1 VIVKK
6 ASCDR
11 YIVQWYGAASDAWR
25 GAAPRQLYREL
36 MPSREMFGKGPKM
49 MVRVLATSGIATGV
63 AKTDATFEAWKYT
76 SPAVSLRGA
85 PSVADKPVPI
95 EAVIEA
101 VATDMSGA
109 QLDDSRATWYGNGGA
124 ALARGRGSL
133 CNRD

>member
-76 SPAVSLRGA
+76 SPAGRCAERRPSL
-85 PSVADKPVPI
+85 
-95 EAVIEA
+95 
-101 VATDMSGA
+101 T
-109 QLDDSRATWYGNGGA
+109 
-124 ALARGRGSL
+124 
-133 CNRD
+133 NRCRLRP